1 MRGCIMPAHWMQRDA
16 YDTGKRNHLQQHS
29 EVDNKRFKIREEQRK
44 SALCAN
50 SLVVDKGFAYFSA
63 VGAEAATMPSIQ
75 TLQGGDMLPASHA
88 EANSSH
94 SSNFLVAP
102 ISHRSNCM
110 VAPVLLGNSPVD
122 RHPSVGH
129 ASKTAL
135 LKADSSE
142 YVCNPCNSAHTALS
156 HASSATPLALAAPL
170 ASSALNDAGLGGAAC
185 LSVSV
190 FVCVCLPICLPVRER
205 GRESESESER
215 ASER

>member
-1 MRGCIMPAHWMQRDA
+1 
-16 YDTGKRNHLQQHS
+16 
-29 EVDNKRFKIREEQRK
+29 
-44 SALCAN
+44 
-50 SLVVDKGFAYFSA
+50 VVDKGFAYFSA
-63 VGAEAATMPSIQ
+63 VGAEAATMPSIH

-135 LKADSSE
+135 LKTDSSE
-142 YVCNPCNSAHTALS
+142 YSCNPCNSAHTALS
-156 HASSATPLALAAPL
+156 PASSATPLALAAPL

-185 LSVSV
+185 LSVRV
-190 FVCVCLPICLPVRER
+190 FLCVCVSVRER
-205 GRESESESER
+205 ERQR
-215 ASER
+215 ASERERARERQPVSMCVSA